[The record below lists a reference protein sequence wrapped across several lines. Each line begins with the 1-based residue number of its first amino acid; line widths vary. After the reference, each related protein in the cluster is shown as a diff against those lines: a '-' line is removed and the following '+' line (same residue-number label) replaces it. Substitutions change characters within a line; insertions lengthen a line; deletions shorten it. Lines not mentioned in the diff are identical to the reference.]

1 VDPEIPGHSR
11 DDRGQPLNVGRGA
24 GSARA
29 AAAAVGGEW
38 SACVPSAPAG
48 GEMSPGRSGIEGSS
62 SRSP

>member
-11 DDRGQPLNVGRGA
+11 DDRGQPLSVGRDA

-38 SACVPSAPAG
+38 SACVP
-48 GEMSPGRSGIEGSS
+48 
-62 SRSP
+62 